1 MGRRGGS
8 SSIGERASAVRGG
21 SAVGGRFAAGAPAVR
36 GKAGRAK
43 PSSSSI
49 RERVSAVVW
58 AFGMAWRINGR
69 LLAVMLALVVALSVL
84 PAISLSFNRAAIAQL
99 STYIA
104 TGAGS
109 FDEVLPVLVRYG
121 LILAFITLSTRVNSD
136 FVGTLMTNAYGYGMQ
151 EHLMDAIHRSDVLTL
166 MRRNVNEDFNYIVRQ
181 SQALT
186 RLISSICA
194 IGGKVASTAS
204 LLVVAWTLS
213 RPVFFITA
221 VYVVVVVGLSATF
234 SKGTRFSYPVFRKA
248 EVKAQFL
255 QNMPAESNIAKE
267 VRVYGCAD
275 AVVSSWRA
283 AFDERMNL
291 ALARIK
297 STEVRS
303 FVMGAVFY
311 AFLAVVMVYLL
322 ALLAQAR
329 SAPDVFLTTFTLC
342 TSLFATMSTLTRD
355 LINFDESLFAMEQQ
369 RGLLKGA
376 QAVENAARTERARAA
391 EGTEGARIAE
401 GAEAYVAEGAEG
413 PRVAEG
419 TAEEPAVEHVAEGMP
434 GEPAARRAAEGMPE
448 KPPAGRA
455 ADGAASASSPSSA
468 SGESDIVFSARDVVF
483 SYNGRKRDL
492 DGVTLD
498 VRRGEV
504 VALIGE
510 NGSGKSTLV
519 KLLIGVFAP
528 DSGTL
533 LFNGRPY
540 STYAPDVI
548 SKRIGVFFQDFYLFH
563 HTLGENIAYGNV
575 ESMGRDD
582 EVWEAVRRGGATH
595 VVEKLPQGLDTLVRK
610 RIDKDGVEFSG
621 GEKQL
626 IATARAYMGDKDVLV
641 FDEPASM
648 LDPLAEIDQFRAIR
662 SRIGGKTGILI
673 SHRVGFARLADR
685 IVMMDAG
692 RVAEAGTHEE
702 LMAKDGLYARFFR
715 EQAQWYEQA
724 GDLR

>member
-8 SSIGERASAVRGG
+8 SSIGERA
-21 SAVGGRFAAGAPAVR
+21 FAAGGASAVR

-43 PSSSSI
+43 PSSSSM
-49 RERVSAVVW
+49 RERASAVVW

-136 FVGTLMTNAYGYGMQ
+136 FIGTLMTNAYGYGMQ

-194 IGGKVASTAS
+194 IGGKVASIVS
-204 LLVVAWTLS
+204 LLAVAWTLS

-221 VYVVVVVGLSATF
+221 VYVVAVVGLSATF

-376 QAVENAARTERARAA
+376 QAVESAAGAEGARAAEGAAGAEEPRVAEGARIAEEVRVA

-401 GAEAYVAEGAEG
+401 GA
-413 PRVAEG
+413 P
-419 TAEEPAVEHVAEGMP
+419 EEPAVEQ
-434 GEPAARRAAEGMPE
+434 AAEGMSE
-448 KPPAGRA
+448 EPAVGRA
-455 ADGAASASSPSSA
+455 ADGAANASSPSPA
-468 SGESDIVFSARDVVF
+468 LGESDIVFSARDMVF

-533 LFNGRPY
+533 LFNGQPY
-540 STYAPDVI
+540 SAYAPDVI

-582 EVWEAVRRGGATH
+582 EVWEAVRRGGATR
-595 VVEKLPQGLDTLVRK
+595 VVEKLPQGLGTLVRK

-626 IATARAYMGDKDVLV
+626 VATARAYMGDKDVLV

-715 EQAQWYEQA
+715 EQARWYEQA

>member
-8 SSIGERASAVRGG
+8 SSVGERASAAG
-21 SAVGGRFAAGAPAVR
+21 GAPAVR
-36 GKAGRAK
+36 DKAGRAK

-49 RERVSAVVW
+49 RERASAVVW

-136 FVGTLMTNAYGYGMQ
+136 FIGTLMTNAYGYGMQ

-186 RLISSICA
+186 RLISNVCA
-194 IGGKVASTAS
+194 IGGKAASIVS
-204 LLVVAWTLS
+204 LLAVAWTLS

-221 VYVVVVVGLSATF
+221 VYVVAVVGLSATF

-376 QAVENAARTERARAA
+376 QAVESAAGAEGVRAA
-391 EGTEGARIAE
+391 DGARIAEGAKRPHVAEGARIAE
-401 GAEAYVAEGAEG
+401 GA
-413 PRVAEG
+413 
-419 TAEEPAVEHVAEGMP
+419 AEESAVEQ
-434 GEPAARRAAEGMPE
+434 AAEGMPE
-448 KPPAGRA
+448 EPAAERAAEGMSEEPPVGRA
-455 ADGAASASSPSSA
+455 AEGAASASSPLPA
-468 SGESDIVFSARDVVF
+468 SDESDIVFSARDVVF

-540 STYAPDVI
+540 SAYAPDTI

-595 VVEKLPQGLDTLVRK
+595 VVGKLPQGLDTLVRK

-648 LDPLAEIDQFRAIR
+648 LDPLAEIDQFRTIR

-692 RVAEAGTHEE
+692 RVVEAGTHEE

-715 EQAQWYEQA
+715 EQAQWYEQT